1 MAALVNYNY
10 STNYAE
16 FSIENEAE
24 LAKLPTTTAKG
35 SGELANVGAVTAGSI
50 ACTTSGDLEVYTLG
64 AGDTWNKR

>member
-16 FSIENEAE
+16 FSVDSEDE
-24 LAKLPTTTAKG
+24 LVTLPTTSRPG

-64 AGDTWNKR
+64 AGDTWNRR